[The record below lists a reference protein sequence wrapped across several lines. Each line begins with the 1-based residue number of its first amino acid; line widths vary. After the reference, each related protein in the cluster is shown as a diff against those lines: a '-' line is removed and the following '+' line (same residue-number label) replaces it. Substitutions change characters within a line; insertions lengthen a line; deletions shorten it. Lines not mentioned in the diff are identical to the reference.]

1 MRNLRGLD
9 DTPGGI
15 RLFAVFTFGN
25 LNGWTVFDVAGKVGI
40 SILMGC
46 VKKGELIPILPDVV
60 VATLLS
66 LFEANEAAVSRSFP
80 PPMRFMKILNV

>member
-1 MRNLRGLD
+1 MIIRNLRGLD
-9 DTPGGI
+9 DIPGGI
-15 RLFAVFTFGN
+15 LLLAVFTFGN
-25 LNGWTVFDVAGKVGI
+25 RNGWTVFDVAGNVGI

-66 LFEANEAAVSRSFP
+66 LF
-80 PPMRFMKILNV
+80 